1 MPPEETA
8 TPEAPAT
15 SASSSG
21 EPMQP
26 ALESPSPAIETP
38 APAIEPVVPPEAP
51 PTPAEAS
58 PAPDSTSLPQA
69 ETAPASASPS
79 SKTSDERGEA
89 TAGTQPTTPTGPQGP
104 LPFSTT
110 DDRQENQVAQIPP
123 NEPIPPEP
131 EPIASTPAPVVTQ
144 PEPQPA
150 ASVPVILAPVHA
162 VRDLLN
168 KARVSI
174 QDRKRKKRDKIM
186 EAFTKKNQITNDEVE
201 KLLHVSDATA
211 TRYLSALEKEGK
223 IIQVGK
229 KGKGVL
235 YIKTP

>member
-1 MPPEETA
+1 MPPEETPA
-8 TPEAPAT
+8 PEVPAA

-26 ALESPSPAIETP
+26 SPELPSPATESP
-38 APAIEPVVPPEAP
+38 APATEPATP
-51 PTPAEAS
+51 PTEAS
-58 PAPDSTSLPQA
+58 PVPVESEPVPNEPVPPA
-69 ETAPASASPS
+69 ET
-79 SKTSDERGEA
+79 
-89 TAGTQPTTPTGPQGP
+89 
-104 LPFSTT
+104 LP
-110 DDRQENQVAQIPP
+110 AQIPP
-123 NEPIPPEP
+123 NEPIAPEP
-131 EPIASTPAPVVTQ
+131 EPIAPAPAPVVTQ
-144 PEPQPA
+144 PEPQPP
-150 ASVPVILAPVHA
+150 ASIPVILAPVHV
-162 VRDLLN
+162 VRDLLA

-229 KGKGVL
+229 QGKNVL
-235 YIKTP
+235 YIRTP